1 MLHEYRDI
9 ISKLRVENSR
19 FASLFAKHNALD
31 QQISKAGKDRMDYVA
46 LDSLKKEKLH
56 LKDEIYAMCSAYK
69 RVNG

>member
-46 LDSLKKEKLH
+46 LDSLKKEKLR
-56 LKDEIYAMCSAYK
+56 LKDEIYTMCSAYK
-69 RVNG
+69 KSHG

>member
-19 FASLFAKHNALD
+19 FASLFTKHSALD
-31 QQISKAGKDRMDYVA
+31 QKISKAGKDRMDYVA

-56 LKDEIYAMCSAYK
+56 LKDEIYAMCVAYQK
-69 RVNG
+69 AQA